1 MSKSTIG
8 GVIGAVIGFV
18 ASGYNPYGAQ
28 IGFMIGPACGESFS
42 IDQFGRIVP

>member
-28 IGFMIGPACGESFS
+28 IGFMIGPDCGATFDVS
-42 IDQFGRIVP
+42 QHGRIVL